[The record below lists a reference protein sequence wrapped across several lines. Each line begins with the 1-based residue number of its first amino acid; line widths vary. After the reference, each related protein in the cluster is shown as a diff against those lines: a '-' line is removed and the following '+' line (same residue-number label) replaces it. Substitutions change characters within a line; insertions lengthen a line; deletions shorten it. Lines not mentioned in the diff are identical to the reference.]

1 MSEIDGYLRSLA
13 AKLRWRRLDEET
25 VESVLRE
32 VAAASPG
39 SGRSPVDEFGTPAD
53 YAQRFDK
60 GSAFPLGFVI
70 GNVLAGLAL
79 VAGLARSAAG
89 ITSGGSGFGLTL
101 VNLVV
106 TLALVA
112 GAMLLGQAIDRRLPR
127 SLHQ

>member
-1 MSEIDGYLRSLA
+1 MNELDGYLKSLA

-25 VESVLRE
+25 VESILRE
-32 VAAASPG
+32 VAAASSG

-60 GSAFPLGFVI
+60 GSAFPRGFVV

-79 VAGLARSAAG
+79 VGGLARSAAG

-106 TLALVA
+106 TLALVI
-112 GAMLLGQAIDRRLPR
+112 GGMLLGQAMDRRLPR
-127 SLHQ
+127 RFHR